1 MSARARRLVALAAHA
16 GNVPWAV
23 PAAVGA
29 GIVVLAFSAG
39 GFFPADTALAAVVA
53 AIAFAGWSLLA
64 RRPWDGLARAPAIA
78 VGALVALAAWALLSQ
93 AWSHA
98 PLRALLEFDRTL
110 FYALAVA
117 LCAAA
122 SASAAARAWMPR
134 AIALALAGV
143 AICGLVTRL
152 LPRVWPT
159 PAGGEFERLSYPLT
173 YWNAMGLL
181 TALAIVACVH
191 LASSRREHV
200 AVRALAAA
208 AIVPVSVA
216 LLLTFSR
223 AGLALAPLAVLAY
236 LLLARPP
243 GAAPA
248 LLAIAPP
255 TGVALA
261 VAYGADAVVKAP
273 APTDAAIAQG
283 RTVFVVVA
291 VAAAVAGVLLVAL
304 RPLEARVA
312 RWRPPQRTLRVAGA
326 ALAGVVLAGAVVSGL
341 PQRAVER
348 VAHAEVSRVAETGD
362 SRDRLTDL
370 GDNGRLA
377 NWRVALDATRAEP
390 LLGTGAGT
398 YALQWVRDRDI
409 DQDVTDA
416 HSVWLETA
424 AELGIPGLLLL
435 VAAIGALAVGCAARI
450 RGPDRALGAAAL
462 TMLAVWV
469 VHAGVDW
476 DWEMPAVTLP
486 ALAMAAC
493 ASAGRTRELADGD
506 PPGRSPWWPRL
517 AVVALVGAIALTPLS
532 VARAQP
538 PLDDALAAVRAGD
551 CRTAAAKA
559 RESLERLSI
568 RPQAHQ
574 ILAVCELRAGRG
586 ETALAHI
593 RAALDLD
600 PQDWRLRYDLAVV
613 RAVNGLDPRPALA
626 DARAR
631 NPRSWLLRIAQRET
645 RRAEGPDGWREW
657 GLGSTLLL

>member
-16 GNVPWAV
+16 GHGSWAV
-23 PAAVGA
+23 PAAVAA

-39 GFFPADTALAAVVA
+39 GFFPDDTALAAVAA
-53 AIAFAGWSLLA
+53 AIGLVVWALAA
-64 RRPWDGLARAPAIA
+64 RRPWDGLSVWPAIA
-78 VGALVALAAWALLSQ
+78 VGALVALAAWALISQ

-110 FYALAVA
+110 LYALAVA

-122 SASAAARAWMPR
+122 SASPAVRAWMPR

-143 AICGLVTRL
+143 AICGLVARL

-159 PAGGEFERLSYPLT
+159 PAGGEFERLSFPLT

-181 TALAIVACVH
+181 TALAVVACLH

-200 AVRALAAA
+200 VVRALAASA
-208 AIVPVSVA
+208 LVPVAVA

-223 AGLALAPLAVLAY
+223 AGLALAPVAVLAY
-236 LLLARPP
+236 VLLARAP

-248 LLAIAPP
+248 LLAVVPP
-255 TGVALA
+255 AAVAVI
-261 VAYGADAVVKAP
+261 VAYGSEAVVNQP
-273 APTDAAIAQG
+273 EPTAAGIAQG
-283 RTVFVVVA
+283 RTVFVVV
-291 VAAAVAGVLLVAL
+291 VAAAIVAGALLVAL

-312 RWRPPQRTLRVAGA
+312 RWRPPQRTLRIAGA

-348 VAHAEVSRVAETGD
+348 VAHAEVSRVPETGD
-362 SRDRLTDL
+362 TRDRLTDL
-370 GDNGRLA
+370 GDNGRVA
-377 NWRVALDATRAEP
+377 NWRVAVDAARAEP

-398 YALQWVRDRDI
+398 YALQWVRDREI

-424 AELGIPGLLLL
+424 AELGLPGLLLL
-435 VAAIGALAVGCAARI
+435 VVAAGALAAGCVARI
-450 RGPDRALGAAAL
+450 RGPDRALAAVGL

-493 ASAGRTRELADGD
+493 ASARRTEPVDD
-506 PPGRSPWWPRL
+506 EPPPRSPWWPRL
-517 AVVALVGAIALTPLS
+517 AVAVLVAAIALTPLS

-551 CRTAAAKA
+551 CRTAAASA
-559 RESLERLSI
+559 RESLARLSI

-574 ILAVCELRAGRG
+574 VLAICELRAGRG
-586 ETALAHI
+586 DAALAHV

-613 RAVNGLDPRPALA
+613 RAVQGLDPRPALA

-631 NPRSWLLRIAQRET
+631 NPRSWLLRIAQRE
-645 RRAEGPDGWREW
+645 AGYGGGPEGWREW
-657 GLGSTLLL
+657 GLGATLLL